1 MKTVTLFL
9 ATNLAVLIL
18 FGFTLSL
25 FGVTDTM
32 PLLLLALIFGMGGS
46 YVVKL
51 TQLELVC
58 LKSLFLIPLLS
69 MPLRPA

>member
-46 YVVKL
+46 FI
-51 TQLELVC
+51 
-58 LKSLFLIPLLS
+58 SLALS
-69 MPLRPA
+69 KWMAKK